1 MLKNIKNK
9 GGFTLIEL
17 VMIIII
23 LGILAAVA
31 IPRYVD
37 LATQAR
43 EATIKGG
50 LGGIKS
56 AWGIQVAKNKT
67 EPSVT
72 TLAAAI
78 DGGLASLGKIT
89 ITDIFQSTTGNT
101 TTLYQYKTYPTDDCS
116 GTALS
121 DSASI
126 VKCIGL

>member
-67 EPSVT
+67 EPSLT
-72 TLAAAI
+72 TLVGAV
-78 DGGLASLGKIT
+78 DGALVNGVSGIT
-89 ITDIFQSTTGNT
+89 ITDINQSVAGQTGN
-101 TTLYQYKTYPTDDCS
+101 LYIYKTYSDDACLNLL
-116 GTALS
+116 TNA
-121 DSASI
+121 ASI
-126 VKCIGL
+126 VKCMSL